1 MKEISLTK
9 GRHEII
15 SPITGEEVT
24 DSIWGETVENPLDI
38 KSHFDVAMEYLQTEL
53 WDGDIV
59 VYVTGLTPLFHAV
72 VSAYFGIVSVEGG
85 SSTFGSLIFAHYDR
99 TQNTYVLYS
108 ARGSSCDWLLK

>member
-1 MKEISLTK
+1 MREISLTK

-38 KSHFDVAMEYLQTEL
+38 KSHFEVAMEYLQTEL

-108 ARGSSCDWLLK
+108 ARGNSCDWLLK